1 MLMHWKSKV
10 GVGKVRGAL
19 TGYVQVESGSVVC
32 DGVSITCMGHPT
44 APYPSLGSGPSRPTD
59 LGDLLAQDFPAEIE
73 DEIIL
78 PKKLVRQISQA
89 TNL

>member
-1 MLMHWKSKV
+1 M
-10 GVGKVRGAL
+10 
-19 TGYVQVESGSVVC
+19 ESGSVVY
-32 DGVSITCMGHPT
+32 DGVGITCMGHPT
-44 APYPSLGSGPSRPTD
+44 VPYPPLGSGPSCPID
-59 LGDLLAQDFPAEIE
+59 LGAPLAQDLPTEIE